1 MNSKNQN
8 PLKRFLGIKGMGAAL
23 TAFVGLVV
31 IYIAFGIINPAV
43 FSGQNILNLLRSM
56 SKYLLI
62 GIAQSYVL
70 ITGNIDLS
78 IGTMVGMSAM
88 ISATMMTHGISP
100 ILAIAVALVC
110 CLAVGVVNG
119 YLVGKFKLP
128 PFIATL
134 GTMFV
139 TRGVAYMVNGN
150 RNTDAIATGI
160 GKEAADNFQ
169 NIFYYGKTLGVY
181 NTFWISIIVFVIFFF
196 ILSKTRSGRHIY
208 AIGSNIDAAKL
219 SGVNVVATTT
229 KAYLVSSICSWLVGL
244 ILCAQAGMGNM
255 EAGNM
260 YEMYGVAAGVI
271 GGVSPLGGTGILLGT
286 LAGAAVWQTLENG
299 LNMIGAQVGIQRIVI
314 GVIVVGAVLLDVV
327 FRNGQFGK
335 KKKN

>member
-1 MNSKNQN
+1 MSNEKQSS
-8 PLKRFLGIKGMGAAL
+8 LKKIMAIRGMGAAI
-23 TAFVGLVV
+23 TAFIGLIV
-31 IYIAFGIINPAV
+31 IYVAFGLINPTV

-78 IGTMVGMSAM
+78 IGTQVGMSAM
-88 ISATMMTHGISP
+88 ISATLMTSGISP
-100 ILAIAVALVC
+100 AVAILVALIS
-110 CLAVGVVNG
+110 CLAVGVING

-134 GTMFV
+134 GTMFI
-139 TRGVAYMVNGN
+139 TRGVAYMVNSN

-160 GKEAADNFQ
+160 GKEAGDSFQ
-169 NIFYYGKTLGVY
+169 NIFYYGSTLGVY
-181 NTFWISIIVFVIFFF
+181 NTFWIALLFFVIFFF
-196 ILSKTRSGRHIY
+196 LLSKTRTGRHIY

-229 KAYLVSSICSWLVGL
+229 KAYLVSAVCSCVVGL

-271 GGVSPLGGTGILLGT
+271 GGVSPLGGTGLLLGT
-286 LAGAAVWQTLENG
+286 FAGAAVWQTLENG
-299 LNMIGAQVGIQRIVI
+299 LNMIGAQVGIQRVVI
-314 GVIVVGAVLLDVV
+314 GVIVVAAVLLDVV
-327 FRNGQFGK
+327 VRGGQFK
-335 KKKN
+335 KKKGN